1 MAYAT
6 HTFDKLG
13 NDGYQRVVA
22 WLRTR
27 TETGYK
33 LNPDDIAGARSD
45 FDTEDGNDLDLF
57 YKCLSAKNGHPSVVK
72 IAELI
77 RNEYPHEIRGKSF
90 YLKQPDGTVKDV
102 SDDFMKVAVHNFID
116 PENDGDPRRII
127 SAVLSNLKEPDFVE
141 SARGTHDP
149 VTAVT
154 TVSSIEKKPTEW
166 LIYPY
171 IPKGAVTVIGADGGS
186 GKGFLWCN
194 LASAISTGKRSML
207 ENMIPFN
214 EWHERKPGKVLYL
227 STEDST
233 GHVIRARLETA
244 GANLDNVLCVDLEN
258 PVLSDLYFSSPGIEK
273 IIAEHRPELVI
284 FDPLQSFTAPGTQM
298 NQRNA
303 MRENLNPLIQYGERY
318 GTTFIIIMHTNKM
331 TGVWGRKRLADSADV
346 WDISRSVLIMGY
358 TNDGDERYISHEK
371 SNVGALGDTVL
382 FHIVPTDE
390 SAKLEYLSTTDKK
403 DRDFV
408 SAMARIAPEKAQD
421 KTKDAEKYIVEYLRT
436 EDDFTAPD
444 ADLKEACRNAGFKD
458 YNYKTAKQNLEKAGK
473 IKRLRGGFGESVK
486 IKLIGKARKAEPVED
501 PQAVAE
507 ESPFT

>member
-154 TVSSIEKKPTEW
+154 TVSSIETKEAEW

-171 IPKGAVTVIGADGGS
+171 IPKKSITVISADGGT
-186 GKGFLWCN
+186 GKGFLWCDIV
-194 LASAISTGKRSML
+194 ASISTGKRSVL
-207 ENMIPFN
+207 ESMIPFD
-214 EWHERKPGKVLYL
+214 EWTKRKPGKAMYF
-227 STEDST
+227 STEDAT
-233 GHVIRARLETA
+233 AEVIRPRLESA
-244 GANLDNVLCVDLEN
+244 GANLDNVLCVDLAN

-273 IIAEHRPELVI
+273 IIEEHRPELVV
-284 FDPLQSFTAPGTQM
+284 FDPLQAFVAPGTMM
-298 NQRNA
+298 NQRGA
-303 MRENLNPLIQYGERY
+303 MRLNLDPLLQYGARF
-318 GTTFIIIMHTNKM
+318 GTTFVIIMHTNKLS
-331 TGVWGRKRLADSADV
+331 GVWGRKRLADSADV
-346 WDISRSVLIMGY
+346 WDIARSVLVMGY
-358 TNDGDERYISHEK
+358 TDEGDERYISHEK
-371 SNVGALGDTVL
+371 SNYGVLGDTVL
-382 FHIVPTDE
+382 YHIIPTDDG
-390 SAKLEYLSTTDKK
+390 AKLEYLSTTEKK
-403 DRDFV
+403 DRDYV
-408 SAMARIAPEKAQD
+408 SATARMASEKAQD
-421 KTKDAEKYIVEYLRT
+421 KTKDAERYIIEYLRS
-436 EDDFTAPD
+436 EEGQTAPD
-444 ADLKEACRNAGFKD
+444 ADLKEAFINSGFTANLYRTVKENLKKAKRIDVFHEGFK
-458 YNYKTAKQNLEKAGK
+458 TPWM
-473 IKRLRGGFGESVK
+473 V
-486 IKLIGKARKAEPVED
+486 KLIGKAKMAEPVED
-501 PQAVAE
+501 PEPEQDV
-507 ESPFT
+507 SPFD